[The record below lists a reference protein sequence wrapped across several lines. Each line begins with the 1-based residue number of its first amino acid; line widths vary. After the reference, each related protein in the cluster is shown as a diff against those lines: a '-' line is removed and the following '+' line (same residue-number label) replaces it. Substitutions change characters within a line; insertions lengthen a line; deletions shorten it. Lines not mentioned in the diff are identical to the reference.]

1 MIGTLLTFVAVSAAT
16 AFVCTAVKED
26 EDERLLHQTLR
37 LFGLILAGITAFGGV
52 VELLT
57 LWAG

>member
-1 MIGTLLTFVAVSAAT
+1 MIGALVTFVVVCFAT

-26 EDERLLHQTLR
+26 EDPRLFAQTGRLLL
-37 LFGLILAGITAFGGV
+37 LIAGGIAAFGGV
-52 VELLT
+52 VQLVT